1 MSYTLDDLKKSV
13 EALKGERDALNVKL
27 HLAKTDLRDEWDK
40 LEAKW
45 EECQGKVSTAKEEA
59 GKAGESILTAGG
71 LLVDEIKKGY
81 ERIRNAL

>member
-81 ERIRNAL
+81 ERIRNTL